1 MMAQIQK
8 SDPVPIDSEQ
18 LLELSGYNHRT
29 MGVML
34 AVLQGC
40 GHQEFVQS
48 ILDGFKAGPSKST
61 LFYYEQCKRALGID

>member
-1 MMAQIQK
+1 MAQKQK
-8 SDPVPIDSEQ
+8 SDPVSIDSEQ

-48 ILDGFKAGPSKST
+48 ILDGFKGSPGKTT
-61 LFYYEQCKRALGID
+61 LFYYEQCKRALGLE